1 MEMRNRAFAISLV
14 WKSLLPSLVFFGALA
29 RCRLGELRMDHCQVW
44 QISSLQ
50 FLQWTR
56 HISACLFHH
65 LPFLCG
71 ISSFLAS
78 LSRFEFPP
86 LFPHKKNQLPRQL
99 QRKKCCSPVRLFADL
114 QPFHLVAPTFQL
126 CRRDIYHLLQ
136 HCGLP
141 KSTYPF
147 SIYVDKVQ

>member
-86 LFPHKKNQLPRQL
+86 LFPHKKTSSLVNSNEKSAVRQ
-99 QRKKCCSPVRLFADL
+99 FACLRICNLSTWSL
-114 QPFHLVAPTFQL
+114 QPSSSAEETFTI
-126 CRRDIYHLLQ
+126 C
-136 HCGLP
+136 
-141 KSTYPF
+141 F
-147 SIYVDKVQ
+147 SIVACQNRHIHSASM